1 MSTGNQKQTAVLT
14 TSGIALVVIQLFRLL
29 FGGYLVGLDQFH
41 YNDLESAIS
50 VFAIYSIIGILTTL
64 YLLGRKKI
72 SILGLIALSILLL
85 VMQIIYIG
93 VYISTP
99 FPDPSWHSPFLNLW
113 ATVANFLFP
122 LLTLIFAIKIY
133 REMKTGNI

>member
-1 MSTGNQKQTAVLT
+1 MSTGNQEQIAVLT
-14 TSGIALVVIQLFRLL
+14 TSGIALVVIQIFRLL
-29 FGGYLVGLDQFH
+29 FGGYLVGLDQYH

-50 VFAIYSIIGILTTL
+50 VFVIYSIVGILTSL
-64 YLLGRKKI
+64 YLLGKKKI
-72 SILGLIALSILLL
+72 SLLGLIILSILLL

-93 VYISTP
+93 VYVSAP
-99 FPDPSWHSPFLNLW
+99 FPDPSWHSPFLNWW

-133 REMKTGNI
+133 REP